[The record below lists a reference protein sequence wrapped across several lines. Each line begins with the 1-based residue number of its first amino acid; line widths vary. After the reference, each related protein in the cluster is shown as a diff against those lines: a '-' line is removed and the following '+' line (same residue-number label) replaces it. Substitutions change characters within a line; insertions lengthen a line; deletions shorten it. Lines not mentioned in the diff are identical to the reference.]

1 MSAAR
6 SPLPD
11 PPSPRTAA
19 DSDRAEIPLQSR
31 SDALVASAVA
41 HDIAHRRGLAR
52 TLRHRIA
59 LVTGELATNVLKH
72 GQGGSIE
79 IRLCSDRVQVRAFD
93 HGPGLP
99 KALVLE
105 AAATFDRVVGPFPG
119 GWGLEVIARATDV
132 MKSGHDPDGR
142 AWIEATL
149 FIEGAAR

>member
-6 SPLPD
+6 SPSLD
-11 PPSPRTAA
+11 PPRTPA
-19 DSDRAEIPLQSR
+19 DPDRAEIPLQSR

-52 TLRHRIA
+52 AIRHRLA

-79 IRLCSDRVQVRAFD
+79 IRLAHDRVQVRAFD

-99 KALVLE
+99 NALVLD

-132 MKSGHDPDGR
+132 LKSGRDPDGR

-149 FIEGAAR
+149 FIEGGAR